1 MRAASRSA
9 VEAASAPAGG
19 ARDASATAARA
30 SRIRHPL
37 EHCALAWPC
46 RTYLGFPRQV
56 RMAKLAERFAN
67 FGGPEKS
74 GQRSWRGRTG
84 IEKAAGAGGMKWHWH
99 NARCTVPK
107 AGLALLRAWAAVGW
121 QEVGGPWRSEVGPVF
136 IVYKQAASGR
146 EARRHTSCQA
156 HTPARCATRPKKPI
170 TPCHATL
177 WRLRA

>member
-1 MRAASRSA
+1 MGVKDLTALYIYLQLDWMRSQLGNAGSRWPLQHAACGLPISARGSRRRR
-9 VEAASAPAGG
+9 GG

-74 GQRSWRGRTG
+74 G
-84 IEKAAGAGGMKWHWH
+84 
-99 NARCTVPK
+99 
-107 AGLALLRAWAAVGW
+107 
-121 QEVGGPWRSEVGPVF
+121 
-136 IVYKQAASGR
+136 
-146 EARRHTSCQA
+146 
-156 HTPARCATRPKKPI
+156 TPT
-170 TPCHATL
+170 
-177 WRLRA
+177 